1 MLYHN
6 RALIH
11 SLAERPA
18 MRPRRS
24 RAREVALQMLY
35 QEDVNPRQSVEEIKE
50 FVHARLQN
58 EELEAF
64 CISLILGVKR
74 NQDELDAMLSRTAT
88 NWALDRMASTDR
100 NLLRMGAFEILY
112 TETPERVAVN
122 EAIEL
127 AKRFGSS
134 QSAPFVN
141 GILDKFITGDREQ
154 GSRNNDPHP

>member
-1 MLYHN
+1 
-6 RALIH
+6 
-11 SLAERPA
+11 

-74 NQDELDAMLSRTAT
+74 NQDELDAMLSKTAT

-100 NLLRMGAFEILY
+100 NLLRLGAFEILY
-112 TETPERVAVN
+112 TETPDRVAVN
-122 EAIEL
+122 EAIEI
-127 AKRFGSS
+127 AKRFGSG

-154 GSRNNDPHP
+154 ETGNSE

>member
-1 MLYHN
+1 
-6 RALIH
+6 
-11 SLAERPA
+11 

-50 FVHARLQN
+50 FVHVRLQN

-74 NQDELDAMLSRTAT
+74 NQDELDAMLSKTAT

-100 NLLRMGAFEILY
+100 NLLRLGAFEILY

-154 GSRNNDPHP
+154 GMMTGQSALSIS